1 MTLLLGIVPSNRVL
15 STTLLFFISYI
26 GLVCPIA
33 QAQGCKQWTDVLLNG
48 FMPRQDN
55 LNSLRNMVDMSPDQY
70 AQLAFNAEKK
80 AAEQVL
86 STRVR
91 IPAVEDQL
99 RNALQRFYDVGY
111 QLYGVRLDANN
122 FFIISRMDPNAFATG
137 SAIFLHKGLVD
148 YYLNPTG
155 YLVEIGFFPHSGY
168 TVEQYN
174 WLMQNFPWQTDWNSL
189 YFVLAHEASH
199 NLMRH
204 RDEKIV
210 GSLRKEYQSYRQA
223 VSERRKDI
231 AEGKE
236 GGGARRYIW
245 HSLQNVL
252 AQYSVIDQY
261 RGVESEADSVA
272 LVLLQRS
279 GVNPTVSVTAS
290 ERLSLL
296 ISVLSQPQG
305 GWQGAVNDI
314 MCSDHPAWVQRIQQE
329 SSNLDCLN
337 FSGKLCQQHVPFSA
351 NNFLAELKQGTAGLE
366 NYDEETDKIAA
377 STVDTAGAHHNI
389 EIKVEPKGAKMTV
402 DGLETSQGN
411 VGLAVG
417 PHLISASKDGF
428 ETTTRRIVVFP
439 DVQAKVKVKL
449 KKAK

>member
-1 MTLLLGIVPSNRVL
+1 MRMTLLLGIVPSNRVL

-168 TVEQYN
+168 TVEQYT
-174 WLMQNFPWQTDWNSL
+174 WDRCAKSIRAIGRL
-189 YFVLAHEASH
+189 YQSEGRIS
-199 NLMRH
+199 R
-204 RDEKIV
+204 R
-210 GSLRKEYQSYRQA
+210 GRKEGA
-223 VSERRKDI
+223 P
-231 AEGKE
+231 
-236 GGGARRYIW
+236 GGT
-245 HSLQNVL
+245 
-252 AQYSVIDQY
+252 
-261 RGVESEADSVA
+261 
-272 LVLLQRS
+272 S
-279 GVNPTVSVTAS
+279 GILFKMFWLNTV
-290 ERLSLL
+290 
-296 ISVLSQPQG
+296 
-305 GWQGAVNDI
+305 
-314 MCSDHPAWVQRIQQE
+314 
-329 SSNLDCLN
+329 
-337 FSGKLCQQHVPFSA
+337 
-351 NNFLAELKQGTAGLE
+351 
-366 NYDEETDKIAA
+366 
-377 STVDTAGAHHNI
+377 
-389 EIKVEPKGAKMTV
+389 
-402 DGLETSQGN
+402 
-411 VGLAVG
+411 
-417 PHLISASKDGF
+417 
-428 ETTTRRIVVFP
+428 
-439 DVQAKVKVKL
+439 
-449 KKAK
+449 